1 MANVKVA
8 IRVRPLSTRE
18 SADGGQ
24 ISVQVENKVVQIKNI
39 KLDGRIDGLGDSREK
54 LMEFGFDYCY
64 WSVDPEAPDYASQE
78 VVFRDLGAPVL
89 AGAAEGYNV
98 CLFAYGQT
106 GSGKTYTMIGTPTS
120 VGLTPRICEGLFTR
134 DDRYPEGQNSCRVE
148 ISFLEIYN
156 ERVRDLLRRPE
167 QKKPFT
173 LRVREHPEKGP
184 YVQGL
189 SQHVV
194 SDYKQAVELL
204 EEGIANRIT
213 AATHVHDASS
223 RSHAIFTIH
232 YTQAILENNLPS
244 EIVSKI
250 NLVDLAGSE
259 RADPHYCRDRIT
271 EGSNINKSLVT
282 LGIVIS
288 SLAQNSQ
295 MFSSC
300 QSINSVA
307 SEGEG
312 STAGSHSSSLSG
324 GGRRSCY
331 IPYRDS
337 VLTWLLKDS
346 LGGNSKTIMIATV
359 SPSSRSYSE
368 TLSTLRYAAHARNIV
383 NKPRVNEDANVKL
396 IRELREEIDRLKAM
410 LMSFEMRNPSP
421 SFSEDRDGN
430 LSDIVLQNEL
440 KIEQLTK
447 DWSNKWRDR
456 QELLEQYRVDI
467 NRDRAGVQIDSH
479 LPHLIALE
487 GDILSTG
494 VTLYHL
500 REGVTR
506 IGSNDEQDEAHI
518 VLQGPAV
525 DGVCCEIVNEGGV
538 VTLRPVKGCICV
550 VNEREVTEPSRL
562 AQGAVIVLG
571 GGHRFR
577 FNHPAEAA
585 ILRQRRQTSEVFL
598 SSRELLSRHPE
609 TRPSLPWDSRRESV
623 LAPPGKGLEDSGA
636 GGGGCWERSEAGA
649 GGAPR
654 RQLAEQQRYVQ
665 SLREEIQSAQRR
677 AERDLEWEQ
686 AHLQQQHRDNQQW
699 IQQESQ
705 RLANEER
712 KTSELGVQTDPT
724 WGSEAGVQVMQGS
737 GVCET
742 PLGKRKKLVQQE
754 LLRHHALRRSEFR
767 VRRKRLRYQLEKI
780 ARKRHFLE
788 AKRELQ
794 QLESAF
800 ALSRESPTSPDLT
813 TELGGAVPLLRRHS
827 FSADLLSRLYP
838 NQTPIYSHF
847 LARNKS
853 TELPPPSG
861 QFKSSALRKW
871 LSEECLPAA
880 SAKRMRNCSET
891 STTGLGQVLRCEMGS
906 VGNQKS
912 QQTTPPCPDS
922 SKGKGRALS
931 KSSKTKCQ
939 EPTRSSSKGARIS
952 TKGNKGLERIRKAL
966 SQSVSPG
973 IRTAL
978 SRVFRKPPTGI
989 FINRGA
995 KSVKKI
1001 SCKLTKSLDSKTAEK
1016 CLTKMASCEDLDH
1029 LSKAGADCWHKRWH
1043 SADFLTGGIRQG
1055 TGWELGEEN
1064 EEERSSD
1071 SDSMYSLD
1079 SLSSAYTKALAE
1091 QLKQEDA
1098 DQLVQSDE
1106 ESIDSQMSQDSLVTN
1121 GERKQSERPAV
1132 ALSNTEPC
1140 SFFGNPYSAGNSH
1153 SWQARRVSLDSLA
1166 GDEERDINFS
1176 PLGSATSDEMPVEI
1190 YWKRQSPRIKAG
1202 INTKALKENAF
1213 LQQMKPLFYQGGE
1226 TKEET
1231 GERVCK
1237 LRDDPCLKTCPSSA
1251 NWRTYSR
1258 EEESLLAL
1266 TDAWSSSETNESP
1279 RILQDTNQEV
1289 ANMVKGSPKRGAEL
1303 SDSMSSLLS
1312 SGFERDI
1319 SNACTLDSNTT
1330 LKEQSYWDLEYC
1342 TNMETILGNT
1352 LKSKTLP
1359 SIPVSFGNE
1368 IALQGQLL
1376 TSEPGI
1382 NEKCS
1387 AVAECRST
1395 AKEVPVIES
1404 EVTKFNSDSNCAEEK
1419 ENHPEKEV
1427 HAKLT
1432 CSSVILPSLGSSNN
1446 DLQASNRTVSMEH
1459 SDHLHAFISSG
1470 LLYIDPAG
1478 DTHSHSSSGNL
1489 SESSYEDNQS
1499 VSGGTSKMRSD
1510 CTVKSEKAIQKH
1522 VSAQDNDV
1530 IPQSQLIT
1538 KIAWQIQSQWTF
1550 KDVNIDE
1557 SMDSPL
1563 SSHEQ
1568 ETERFLWHESHSN
1581 TVFSGSSPQ
1590 VSMKVNTNSNINCLS
1605 NQSSPIVKEVY
1616 FQDAMSE
1623 LQNGTGNLQ
1632 DNGVVPMTSRNVASP
1647 DYTST
1652 GKDQIDSF
1660 HPAAC
1665 DFSLGSHVVTPPLES
1680 NNEEDA
1686 DQKNALSQEKYQESP
1701 PVNLALCRSEIQQ
1714 VKEKMAR
1721 VRNFEGA
1728 QKAVMKENPK
1738 EQNKTQCK
1746 ILQSS
1751 LDRTQVKGEDVSK
1764 SKEKG
1769 SCESK
1774 ELKDDSMGKAEK
1786 QCKPG
1791 PGIMYTT
1798 RIDGQSSNTS
1808 EHKAPEVSHLENT
1821 TVEFRKDS
1829 WKNPVEC
1836 SKIKTNLETTERV
1849 NILNCRTI
1857 VQDSQVSAE
1866 VTGKDC
1872 MVILDS
1878 TEKKNELSECSKE
1891 DMPRVTRVVATATTS
1906 DSQKSD
1912 TTSRSYSLLQKTL
1925 TDPGEIQD
1933 VRGEQCRIQSV
1944 LECEKEEL
1952 APTKKQS
1959 SVANPENGNKTL
1971 KSREDIDKI
1980 QMMINKEGSTSGLK
1994 HSKSETPEI
2003 ACFSVDQKISEVVK
2017 EHMDCLMKESKEG
2030 IIHGRE
2036 GEHEV
2041 VMGCSESNHHSE
2053 HEVLSEQELRPFS
2066 RESRPP
2072 LAGNLVSLDSC
2083 DSCASPEND
2092 LDDLCSSPQ
2101 PCHSHF
2107 QTSHSPL
2114 VCVLK
2119 DAYVRVDMANFDLEG
2134 KDLSSLPLSSQDQEV
2149 LEVKK
2154 DIAGLTQG
2162 HDRENKPD
2170 QNTPKKKEPQSSE
2183 RMNYVQIGNS
2193 GNSSTNVFQQTAE
2206 EKHGV
2211 SKQGDNQES
2220 ADSNSK
2226 ETEESH
2232 PKAPEGNE
2240 SQGLG
2245 YATKKAKE
2253 ISSVVEKDFQHLT
2266 KFTGKVSS
2274 SFRKNIEGTLT
2285 RLKPVSV
2292 QTAESNTSDEKRSI
2306 EGTQEFRGG
2315 TGSITE
2321 WERDGEEESKEYLSE
2336 DLLCPFVDVTKNESL
2351 DHREQDLDRPEGV
2364 REAELQPEGCYLEN
2378 VASSSNPEYSWEFK
2392 RDLDVNASM
2401 PLSSSNTQNGPGAQ
2415 DYLDIRMSNWTVPF
2429 DQAVQPM
2436 VNRSSQALSLSTD
2449 FRIQSKPEPEE
2460 SPAFT
2465 AQIEFDRILKSSSYK
2480 SFAKYGCADMAKNGG
2495 EYALNSLEE
2504 GTNSDDS
2511 FCDVFSNKISCAGN
2525 VLLSSKKDNLLAAE
2539 SEVVLRKEILR
2550 GAPRKSQ
2557 INSCH
2562 VSDLNN
2568 IIPAQDAGESV
2579 IDSNAENGQ
2588 WFSPGQDLGSSKN
2601 MEEQRDKENRDE
2613 LQSSCHITSPA
2624 YISSEQFPE
2633 GHIHNSK
2640 GNITQAENRPFNNK
2654 LPSIHVTPVTYFPE
2668 SQVSSHN
2675 YCSSHKNQEAK
2686 ECIYV
2691 MEPGL
2696 DENIKVL
2703 NVFEA
2708 SLNSQVSD
2716 YEIIC
2721 LKDRSTGLQETSK
2734 STCSAQDSPVSL
2746 DLTATLPR
2754 TADNSSSPDSHISAA
2769 ENDSLLLLCGHGS
2782 EEHSSA
2788 QAKKY
2793 HLKRAGDHIIGE
2805 TQSFKRKIM
2814 ESGPQTDNSTQ
2825 SCEQPTS
2832 STLVA
2837 NATTCPVEESII
2849 PPKLLSSSQCDSA
2862 MESHESQT
2870 EVHYSSVRQKDSLD
2884 TDQTRISQCKKDNSG
2899 DHHKTKQKLK
2909 RVDPQTSLKES
2920 SSSPESS
2927 LSLSEEPSLDR
2938 PLAALSRHGA
2948 QKHSVDSC
2956 KEECCSLLHIHRV
2969 SSPVISVTPHEGGFA
2984 FETSTNSHQ
2993 SSRIVCA
3000 QSNSEANEG
3009 SCVEHNAKT
3018 KHKPSLI
3025 LTGIQRTSSIENAQL
3040 STNKIKDY
3048 TTVGPLSVSVSSD
3061 EERKAL
3067 PCCSIGDGSD
3077 PYLNHQGQNSKSQ
3090 DQGGVHLPDV
3100 KDAMHFSSSDINPFV
3115 HPWQEKEANRVTFKN
3130 QPFGSVSDF
3139 SSQSFDC
3146 GTQGVARCCSVD
3158 NVLNIQNSPFHSH
3171 LSSFANT
3178 RGISSTLSSMEDFQR
3193 QDTFEYNHRG
3203 GSYPS
3208 CQEVLDSGSC
3218 SIGSGDLGNS
3228 SIQVDEIMVLY
3239 SSEPE
3244 STVGSCKGTPRLT
3257 CEHGTQTS
3265 ADCWKRKKNR
3275 HKRSSTQVPVSQR
3288 VPEENGD
3295 EQPTSWASLQ
3305 NMSFHLSQL
3314 IHNTSDLL
3322 GNIKNVQV
3330 KDASHLTPSRPKL
3343 FGAFSERSRRRDS
3356 STQTTVDVGI
3366 QTEKIFKSTSKSTNK
3381 TVLAEE
3387 RTKPPEVSVIVK
3399 VIGSEVLD
3407 ISQENKD
3414 ITLALQDQEKRT
3426 AVKIQ
3431 SMPDL
3436 RKSSSAVLLPETT
3449 MGAVPLS
3456 IRTSTPSL
3464 ETVKQNHLPF
3474 SPRISPV
3481 TSPACISASEDG
3493 TNLEVSRM
3501 TSCSSQFTRSDNQMH
3516 PRENSV
3522 HNSPCRNTSSR
3533 QVCLIDRA
3541 SSPILTVEAGVNS
3554 CMVRSKSVQCLAN
3567 HETSEKVFIE
3577 DSFRQQKRNR
3587 SASWYGFRHKD
3598 GRIPSE
3604 QKVSEDHY
3612 HDGNQLSKRLA
3623 NRPIANT
3630 STADNFSNPCTGE
3643 REKYSSVNTVHMRGF
3658 TKQDSGNRSNYTLD
3672 GHGRK
3677 IVNRSQCIAHP
3688 PGCQIGNLSSRQS
3701 RVSSWSRQQSG
3712 NTKNLA
3718 LSKQKPAESQLL
3730 SSKLEEKP
3738 RRKPQQFSGPEC
3750 ELNNRSGEGYQTSS
3764 EDGERWRSPC
3774 EPSEMSERAI
3784 HLQDDDTMSVAPSE
3798 CNTDVLLN
3806 INPLADDSPDSQGN
3820 CRLPEDLPM
3829 HNKFTNWSGVHYRPP
3844 SSLNSSVVMGL
3855 GKSQPRKT
3863 KKEKSGSIAS
3873 GCLDSREPKDERA
3886 REIERLRKERAQVM
3900 AAVRLDL
3907 NPHQLTVELTEA
3919 KLNYGLGETDTLL
3932 KLLHTGAAEESCP
3945 MPTKEQLYDRHKK
3958 SIEGLRQERE
3968 TQLQR
3973 CRRAR
3978 SLSPSKHPFAQGQ
3991 GAALLP
3997 KDPDT
4002 PSRHREYLQQL
4013 RQGVVDS
4020 TRVPQPKR
4028 LMAQCPSEIELL
4040 LRDYGKAREEAKTE
4054 IARARDRL
4062 RKRTEQEKKRLQQ
4075 QALSQILRA
4084 QDDLRFRTRISTST
4098 LCTGSSLSLS
4108 SGPTSG
4114 YNSSN
4119 TVAPIEGTTL
4129 ALQAAESSEERAERV
4144 RGRPTVRGSQCSDA
4158 QRQWLSAHDV
4168 RLEGPGFENSARQP
4182 LVPRVRERT
4191 RSVNSISSVSGAYQ
4205 EIAACTVAC
4214 AMAEIRSA
4222 SEGDLG
4228 NLFSGNSLGGWKYQG
4243 LEQGVLVYYKPFS
4256 SPSMHGFL
4264 GAAVIKQPLYSVW
4277 CMIRDHSKTHL
4288 YHRAV
4293 KTAQATRLDSTTQLV
4308 YVVMDTS
4315 VCYLKQ
4321 PRDFCCISAED
4332 KQEGQFV
4339 LAMRS
4344 IYDESL
4350 PRPGTEMVRGELLPS
4365 AWVLQP
4371 HTRDGKEVTRVIYMT
4386 QVDLGTPV
4394 LPQPLL
4400 GSVAKRQAMVIAD
4413 LDSFFSF

>member
-1 MANVKVA
+1 MHQCPVHTAEKKQ
-8 IRVRPLSTRE
+8 LSAHKFLT
-18 SADGGQ
+18 
-24 ISVQVENKVVQIKNI
+24 SVPVVLTQ
-39 KLDGRIDGLGDSREK
+39 LDGRIDGLGDSREK

-259 RADPHYCRDRIT
+259 RADPQYCRDRIT

-312 STAGSHSSSLSG
+312 STAGSHSSSHSG

-383 NKPRVNEDANVKL
+383 NKPRINEDANVKL
-396 IRELREEIDRLKAM
+396 IRELREEIDRLKAISA
-410 LMSFEMRNPSP
+410 LLLQQRNPSP

-447 DWSNKWRDR
+447 DWSDKWRDR

-538 VTLRPVKGCICV
+538 VTLRPVKGCVCV

-598 SSRELLSRHPE
+598 SSRELLPHHPE
-609 TRPSLPWDSRRESV
+609 TRPSLPWDR
-623 LAPPGKGLEDSGA
+623 A
-636 GGGGCWERSEAGA
+636 GGGGCWERSKAGA

-654 RQLAEQQRYVQ
+654 RRLAEQQRYVQ
-665 SLREEIQSAQRR
+665 SLREEIQVAQRR

-699 IQQESQ
+699 IRQESH

-712 KTSELGVQTDPT
+712 TTSELGVQTDPT

-794 QLESAF
+794 RLESTF

-813 TELGGAVPLLRRHS
+813 TELGGAAPLLRRHS

-861 QFKSSALRKW
+861 RFKSSALRKW

-891 STTGLGQVLRCEMGS
+891 STRGLGQVLRCEMGS

-922 SKGKGRALS
+922 SKGKGRASS

-939 EPTRSSSKGARIS
+939 EPTRSSSKVARIS

-1001 SCKLTKSLDSKTAEK
+1001 SCKLTKSLDSKTADK

-1029 LSKAGADCWHKRWH
+1029 LSKPGEDCWHKRWH

-1055 TGWELGEEN
+1055 TGWELGDCEEN

-1132 ALSNTEPC
+1132 ALSNIERC
-1140 SFFGNPYSAGNSH
+1140 SFFGNLYSA
-1153 SWQARRVSLDSLA
+1153 A
-1166 GDEERDINFS
+1166 GFN
-1176 PLGSATSDEMPVEI
+1176 A
-1190 YWKRQSPRIKAG
+1190 
-1202 INTKALKENAF
+1202 KALKENAF

-1237 LRDDPCLKTCPSSA
+1237 LRGDPCLKTCSSPA

-1289 ANMVKGSPKRGAEL
+1289 GNMVKGSPKRGAEL
-1303 SDSMSSLLS
+1303 PDSMSS
-1312 SGFERDI
+1312 R
-1319 SNACTLDSNTT
+1319 
-1330 LKEQSYWDLEYC
+1330 
-1342 TNMETILGNT
+1342 
-1352 LKSKTLP
+1352 
-1359 SIPVSFGNE
+1359 
-1368 IALQGQLL
+1368 
-1376 TSEPGI
+1376 
-1382 NEKCS
+1382 
-1387 AVAECRST
+1387 
-1395 AKEVPVIES
+1395 
-1404 EVTKFNSDSNCAEEK
+1404 
-1419 ENHPEKEV
+1419 
-1427 HAKLT
+1427 
-1432 CSSVILPSLGSSNN
+1432 
-1446 DLQASNRTVSMEH
+1446 
-1459 SDHLHAFISSG
+1459 
-1470 LLYIDPAG
+1470 
-1478 DTHSHSSSGNL
+1478 
-1489 SESSYEDNQS
+1489 
-1499 VSGGTSKMRSD
+1499 
-1510 CTVKSEKAIQKH
+1510 
-1522 VSAQDNDV
+1522 
-1530 IPQSQLIT
+1530 
-1538 KIAWQIQSQWTF
+1538 
-1550 KDVNIDE
+1550 
-1557 SMDSPL
+1557 
-1563 SSHEQ
+1563 
-1568 ETERFLWHESHSN
+1568 
-1581 TVFSGSSPQ
+1581 
-1590 VSMKVNTNSNINCLS
+1590 
-1605 NQSSPIVKEVY
+1605 
-1616 FQDAMSE
+1616 
-1623 LQNGTGNLQ
+1623 
-1632 DNGVVPMTSRNVASP
+1632 
-1647 DYTST
+1647 
-1652 GKDQIDSF
+1652 
-1660 HPAAC
+1660 
-1665 DFSLGSHVVTPPLES
+1665 SHVVIPPLES
-1680 NNEEDA
+1680 NTEEDA

-1701 PVNLALCRSEIQQ
+1701 PVNLALCHSEIQQ
-1714 VKEKMAR
+1714 VKEKVAR
-1721 VRNFEGA
+1721 LRTFEGA

-1738 EQNKTQCK
+1738 EQNEKQCK

-1751 LDRTQVKGEDVSK
+1751 LDRTQVKGEAVSK
-1764 SKEKG
+1764 SKEKD
-1769 SCESK
+1769 SCKSK
-1774 ELKDDSMGKAEK
+1774 ELKDDSMGESNK
-1786 QCKPG
+1786 QCKPD
-1791 PGIMYTT
+1791 PRIVYTT
-1798 RIDGQSSNTS
+1798 RIDGQGSNTS

-1836 SKIKTNLETTERV
+1836 SKIKTNLETPERV
-1849 NILNCRTI
+1849 NILNCCTV
-1857 VQDSQVSAE
+1857 VQDTQLSAE
-1866 VTGKDC
+1866 FTGKDC

-1878 TEKKNELSECSKE
+1878 TEKQNELSECSKE
-1891 DMPRVTRVVATATTS
+1891 DMPRVTRVAATATTS

-1912 TTSRSYSLLQKTL
+1912 PTSRPDSLLQKIP

-1933 VRGEQCRIQSV
+1933 VCGEQCRIQS
-1944 LECEKEEL
+1944 EKEEL
-1952 APTKKQS
+1952 TPTKKQS

-1971 KSREDIDKI
+1971 KSREDIDEI
-1980 QMMINKEGSTSGLK
+1980 QMMINKEGSVSGLK
-1994 HSKSETPEI
+1994 HSRSETPEI

-2017 EHMDCLMKESKEG
+2017 EHMDCLMKESKED

-2036 GEHEV
+2036 EEHEV
-2041 VMGCSESNHHSE
+2041 VMVCS
-2053 HEVLSEQELRPFS
+2053 
-2066 RESRPP
+2066 
-2072 LAGNLVSLDSC
+2072 
-2083 DSCASPEND
+2083 
-2092 LDDLCSSPQ
+2092 
-2101 PCHSHF
+2101 
-2107 QTSHSPL
+2107 
-2114 VCVLK
+2114 
-2119 DAYVRVDMANFDLEG
+2119 
-2134 KDLSSLPLSSQDQEV
+2134 
-2149 LEVKK
+2149 
-2154 DIAGLTQG
+2154 
-2162 HDRENKPD
+2162 
-2170 QNTPKKKEPQSSE
+2170 
-2183 RMNYVQIGNS
+2183 
-2193 GNSSTNVFQQTAE
+2193 
-2206 EKHGV
+2206 
-2211 SKQGDNQES
+2211 
-2220 ADSNSK
+2220 
-2226 ETEESH
+2226 
-2232 PKAPEGNE
+2232 
-2240 SQGLG
+2240 
-2245 YATKKAKE
+2245 
-2253 ISSVVEKDFQHLT
+2253 
-2266 KFTGKVSS
+2266 KVSS

-2285 RLKPVSV
+2285 RFKSVSV
-2292 QTAESNTSDEKRSI
+2292 HTAEGNTSDEKRSI

-2321 WERDGEEESKEYLSE
+2321 WERD
-2336 DLLCPFVDVTKNESL
+2336 
-2351 DHREQDLDRPEGV
+2351 
-2364 REAELQPEGCYLEN
+2364 
-2378 VASSSNPEYSWEFK
+2378 
-2392 RDLDVNASM
+2392 
-2401 PLSSSNTQNGPGAQ
+2401 
-2415 DYLDIRMSNWTVPF
+2415 
-2429 DQAVQPM
+2429 
-2436 VNRSSQALSLSTD
+2436 D

-2460 SPAFT
+2460 SPDFT
-2465 AQIEFDRILKSSSYK
+2465 AQTEFDRILKSSSYK
-2480 SFAKYGCADMAKNGG
+2480 CFAKYGCADMAKNGG
-2495 EYALNSLEE
+2495 ECALNSLEE

-2525 VLLSSKKDNLLAAE
+2525 LLLSSKKDNLSAAE
-2539 SEVVLRKEILR
+2539 SEVVLRKENLR
-2550 GAPRKSQ
+2550 GAHRKSQ

-2568 IIPAQDAGESV
+2568 IIPAQDAG
-2579 IDSNAENGQ
+2579 
-2588 WFSPGQDLGSSKN
+2588 QDLGSSKN
-2601 MEEQRDKENRDE
+2601 REEQRDKENRDE
-2613 LQSSCHITSPA
+2613 LQSSCHITSVSC
-2624 YISSEQFPE
+2624 ISSEQFPE
-2633 GHIHNSK
+2633 CHIHNS
-2640 GNITQAENRPFNNK
+2640 
-2654 LPSIHVTPVTYFPE
+2654 
-2668 SQVSSHN
+2668 
-2675 YCSSHKNQEAK
+2675 
-2686 ECIYV
+2686 
-2691 MEPGL
+2691 
-2696 DENIKVL
+2696 
-2703 NVFEA
+2703 
-2708 SLNSQVSD
+2708 
-2716 YEIIC
+2716 
-2721 LKDRSTGLQETSK
+2721 
-2734 STCSAQDSPVSL
+2734 
-2746 DLTATLPR
+2746 
-2754 TADNSSSPDSHISAA
+2754 
-2769 ENDSLLLLCGHGS
+2769 
-2782 EEHSSA
+2782 
-2788 QAKKY
+2788 
-2793 HLKRAGDHIIGE
+2793 
-2805 TQSFKRKIM
+2805 
-2814 ESGPQTDNSTQ
+2814 
-2825 SCEQPTS
+2825 
-2832 STLVA
+2832 
-2837 NATTCPVEESII
+2837 
-2849 PPKLLSSSQCDSA
+2849 
-2862 MESHESQT
+2862 
-2870 EVHYSSVRQKDSLD
+2870 
-2884 TDQTRISQCKKDNSG
+2884 
-2899 DHHKTKQKLK
+2899 
-2909 RVDPQTSLKES
+2909 KES

-2927 LSLSEEPSLDR
+2927 LSLSEESSLDR

-2956 KEECCSLLHIHRV
+2956 KKECCSLLHIHRV

-3000 QSNSEANEG
+3000 QSDSEANEG
-3009 SCVEHNAKT
+3009 SCVEHNAQRE
-3018 KHKPSLI
+3018 HKPSLI
-3025 LTGIQRTSSIENAQL
+3025 LTGIQRTSLIENAQL

-3048 TTVGPLSVSVSSD
+3048 TTVSPLSVSVSSD

-3067 PCCSIGDGSD
+3067 HCCSKGDGSD

-3090 DQGGVHLPDV
+3090 DQGGVHLPVV
-3100 KDAMHFSSSDINPFV
+3100 KDAMHFGSSDINPFV

-3139 SSQSFDC
+3139 SSQSLDC
-3146 GTQGVARCCSVD
+3146 GTQGVTRCCSVD

-3178 RGISSTLSSMEDFQR
+3178 RGISSTLSSMENFQR

-3228 SIQVDEIMVLY
+3228 SVQVDEIMVLY

-3265 ADCWKRKKNR
+3265 ADCWKRKKKR

-3343 FGAFSERSRRRDS
+3343 FGAFSERSRRDS

-3366 QTEKIFKSTSKSTNK
+3366 QTKKIFKSTSKSTKK

-3387 RTKPPEVSVIVK
+3387 RTKPPEVNVIVK

-3456 IRTSTPSL
+3456 VRTSTPSL
-3464 ETVKQNHLPF
+3464 DTVNQNHLPF

-3481 TSPACISASEDG
+3481 TSPARISASEDG

-3554 CMVRSKSVQCLAN
+3554 CMGRSKSVQCLAN
-3567 HETSEKVFIE
+3567 HETSEQVFIE

-3587 SASWYGFRHKD
+3587 S
-3598 GRIPSE
+3598 
-3604 QKVSEDHY
+3604 
-3612 HDGNQLSKRLA
+3612 
-3623 NRPIANT
+3623 
-3630 STADNFSNPCTGE
+3630 
-3643 REKYSSVNTVHMRGF
+3643 
-3658 TKQDSGNRSNYTLD
+3658 NYILD
-3672 GHGRK
+3672 GHGKK
-3677 IVNRSQCIAHP
+3677 IVSRSQCIAHP

-3701 RVSSWSRQQSG
+3701 RVSSWSQQQSG

-3718 LSKQKPAESQLL
+3718 LSKQKPAESHLL

-3750 ELNNRSGEGYQTSS
+3750 ELNNRNGEGYQTSS

-3774 EPSEMSERAI
+3774 EPSEMSERAV

-3829 HNKFTNWSGVHYRPP
+3829 HNKFTNWSGVHYQPP
-3844 SSLNSSVVMGL
+3844 SSLNSSVVMGP

-3991 GAALLP
+3991 GAELLP

-4020 TRVPQPKR
+4020 TRVLQPKR

-4075 QALSQILRA
+4075 QALSQILR
-4084 QDDLRFRTRISTST
+4084 DDLRFRTRISTST

-4119 TVAPIEGTTL
+4119 TVAPIEGTTP

-4144 RGRPTVRGSQCSDA
+4144 RGRPTVRGSQCPDA
-4158 QRQWLSAHDV
+4158 QRHWLSARDV
-4168 RLEGPGFENSARQP
+4168 RLEGPGFENSAQQP

-4191 RSVNSISSVSGAYQ
+4191 RSVSSISSVSAAYQ

-4228 NLFSGNSLGGWKYQG
+4228 NLFSGKSLGGWKYQG

-4293 KTAQATRLDSTTQLV
+4293 RTAQATRLDSTTQLV

-4344 IYDESL
+4344 VYDESL

-4371 HTRDGKEVTRVIYMT
+4371 HTRGGKEVTRVIYMT
-4386 QVDLGTPV
+4386 QVRPPFSSTHHHIRALNPGFHRRTPGF
-4394 LPQPLL
+4394 P
-4400 GSVAKRQAMVIAD
+4400 SC
-4413 LDSFFSF
+4413 